1 MKYRTI
7 GIFSNE
13 TDKNMSLFL
22 EMTCEEVILSPDHQV
37 ELLAEDMDEY
47 FPMNILYHS
56 DSLQIYPK
64 QGSPEWLLRFNGTE
78 IQPSFPTRLSDHE
91 P

>member
-13 TDKNMSLFL
+13 TDKDMSLFL
-22 EMTCEEVILSPDHQV
+22 EMTCEEVILSPGHQV
-37 ELLAEDMDEY
+37 ELLAEDMEEC
-47 FPMNILYHS
+47 FPMDILYHS

-64 QGSPEWLLRFNGTE
+64 RSSPEWLVRFNGKE
-78 IQPSFPTRLSDHE
+78 ITPGFPTRLSDHDF
-91 P
+91 